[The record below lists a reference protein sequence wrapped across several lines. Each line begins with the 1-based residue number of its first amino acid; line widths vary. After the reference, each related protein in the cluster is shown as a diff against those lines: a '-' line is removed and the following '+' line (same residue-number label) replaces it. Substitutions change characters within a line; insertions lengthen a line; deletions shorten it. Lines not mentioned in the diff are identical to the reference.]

1 MSRPRHIKARAQLP
15 KAVFAK
21 PCSGDRPSPPRT
33 QRVSP
38 RLHKS
43 ALVLSSSQ
51 PSTPQVGPGLVSESA
66 LDSTNRP
73 WSCLRV
79 SPRLHKTALGLSSSS
94 TTPRVNPRTSSLRR
108 LHESAL
114 AHHRSG
120 DSMSQP
126 SHIIAAP
133 YPQHSGRP
141 MVASHWPFRGLIHR
155 KVKASLLAPH
165 HRIIALSRKPTSTA
179 PPLTR

>member
-108 LHESAL
+108 LQESALAHHRSGDSKSQPSHIIAQATPRVSLRTSSLGRLHESAL

-126 SHIIAAP
+126 SHIIARATP
-133 YPQHSGRP
+133 
-141 MVASHWPFRGLIHR
+141 
-155 KVKASLLAPH
+155 
-165 HRIIALSRKPTSTA
+165 
-179 PPLTR
+179 